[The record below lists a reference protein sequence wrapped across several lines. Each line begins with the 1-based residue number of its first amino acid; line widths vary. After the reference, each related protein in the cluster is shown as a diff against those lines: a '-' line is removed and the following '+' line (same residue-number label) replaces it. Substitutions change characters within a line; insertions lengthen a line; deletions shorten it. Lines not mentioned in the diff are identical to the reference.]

1 MQKKSSHGVTK
12 VELLVT
18 VGIFLLVFLALDDV
32 VKNAKY
38 TTRTKACHKN
48 LTRVGQVLLLYR
60 TAYGGKMPPSLVP
73 LLGGPKDKWIPLC
86 PLSGSGYVYRYLA
99 KPVAG
104 DIVCWDSHPHK
115 PEHSVFTFL
124 NQTNRNILT
133 ADGNVRTV
141 SERQFQAFHLEG
153 AKIVVQP

>member
-1 MQKKSSHGVTK
+1 MS
-12 VELLVT
+12 
-18 VGIFLLVFLALDDV
+18 
-32 VKNAKY
+32 
-38 TTRTKACHKN
+38 RN
-48 LTRVGQVLLLYR
+48 LTRVGPELDESRASPLLYR
-60 TAYGGKMPPSLVP
+60 TAYGGKMPSSLVP
-73 LLGGPKDKWIPLC
+73 LLSGPKDKWIPLC

-104 DIVCWDSHPHK
+104 DIVCWDSQLPISF
-115 PEHSVFTFL
+115 EHSVFTFL
-124 NQTNRNILT
+124 NQTNRNIQLT